1 MIGAMVR
8 GKPAVYWKVVLD
20 SLRKAELQ
28 KIGSESDQT
37 LFRAIHVSVDGL
49 DATVRER
56 YLALA
61 VLLEDM
67 SVPPAIQRT
76 LWNLDEAGAL
86 ETAER
91 FVELSLA
98 QREGDGI
105 RLHDLQL
112 DYTRA
117 QYPDREALNVIH
129 GAVRLSSQVIGKDPM
144 QFASQMVGR
153 LVPYE
158 ERPAIQRF
166 VSEIVGGRS
175 ASVDSA
181 ALVLPDAA
189 RNRPDQYPGRPFF
202 PNRCCGGERGRTA
215 RCFRFL

>member
-8 GKPAVYWKVVLD
+8 GKPAAYWKVVLD
-20 SLRKAELQ
+20 SLRKGSLQ
-28 KIGSESDQT
+28 KIGSESDKT
-37 LFRAIHVSVDGL
+37 LFRAIHVSVNEL
-49 DATVRER
+49 DATARER

-67 SVPPAIQRT
+67 PVLPRDPANALELRRSRGARNRGAIRGVV
-76 LWNLDEAGAL
+76 AGA
-86 ETAER
+86 AR
-91 FVELSLA
+91 
-98 QREGDGI
+98 GDSI

-158 ERPAIQRF
+158 ESPRF
-166 VSEIVGGRS
+166 RGSSARSSEAA

-202 PNRCCGGERGRTA
+202 PNRRCGD
-215 RCFRFL
+215 